1 MTYYIV
7 LSNFTNHY
15 SKQNIMKIEKILG
28 TVLILISLYI
38 GYLGIDKV
46 SNNSKEVK
54 VLGLEIDASNESGK
68 EKGYLYIGLAVVLF
82 AGGLYSINKK

>member
-1 MTYYIV
+1 
-7 LSNFTNHY
+7 
-15 SKQNIMKIEKILG
+15 MKTEKIIG

-68 EKGYLYIGLAVVLF
+68 EKGYLFIGIAVVLF